1 MKALSRI
8 LRRAA
13 HVVTLL
19 AALAALG
26 GIAAPLWTRAA
37 DIPAALTE
45 AAIIALPGAA
55 LYALAWIVKPAHV
68 PPRAPR
74 RLNLT

>member
-1 MKALSRI
+1 MKTLSRI

-13 HVVTLL
+13 QVIVLLATL
-19 AALAALG
+19 AALV
-26 GIAAPLWTRAA
+26 GIAAPLWTSAA
-37 DIPAALTE
+37 DVPAALTE